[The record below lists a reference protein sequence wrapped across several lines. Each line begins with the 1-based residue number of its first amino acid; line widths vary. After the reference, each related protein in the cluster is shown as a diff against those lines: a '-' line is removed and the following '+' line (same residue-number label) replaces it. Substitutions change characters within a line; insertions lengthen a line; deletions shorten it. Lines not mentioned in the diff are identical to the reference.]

1 MHDSSCYPR
10 FRPDIPHGSLSPE
23 DALADQVTK
32 IGKYQIIEQVG
43 EGAMGVVY
51 RAVDPVLNRPVAVK
65 IMNEGLAQDEALR
78 QRFLREAQAAGSLQH
93 PNVVTIY
100 DFGETDGHLFIAMEF
115 IDGTDL
121 EKLLARGSTI
131 PLAAKLDI
139 IIDVLNGLAYAHRR
153 GIVHRDIKPAN
164 IRIDSEGHARIMDFG
179 VAHLAT
185 SNLTGTGVMM
195 GTPNY
200 MAPEQI
206 TSGDVTAGT
215 DIFSVGAVLY
225 ELLTNKKPFAA
236 DTLHRVLF
244 RIVSDPPPDLL
255 TTDPD
260 LPPALDRVIKKA
272 LAKDVAQRYA
282 SATEMANDVSAV
294 RSSLGAPRASRTV
307 SQRSSIEKALL
318 AQRQLQQGRDV
329 RRWQMISAA
338 VALLFVVGGGSAVFL
353 ALKSASAR
361 RAEAPPTASA
371 PQTRADSAAARDS
384 VTPAPAQPAVVVAG
398 APQDSVDPPPAAPR
412 RVERR
417 TVQAPPRQ
425 VPPPDPIDS
434 AALRTKVA
442 LRDTAPTAPTSPVP
456 QPQQSQSQSQAA
468 LPAGPLPAVGAPL
481 SSVRVDSA
489 PPRVIAPRESPRVA
503 VTSIVNAYARAIAS
517 RNVAELKR
525 IYPGMS
531 AAQQSAWDSFFGS
544 VRSMTA
550 NLDIATFDAS
560 DTTAVARVTGVYEF
574 VTRAGRSER
583 QPASF
588 EATFAREGERWR
600 MQTVR

>member
-1 MHDSSCYPR
+1 M
-10 FRPDIPHGSLSPE
+10 
-23 DALADQVTK
+23 ADQVTK

-51 RAVDPVLNRPVAVK
+51 RAIDPVLNRPVAVK

-121 EKLLARGSTI
+121 EKLLARDSAI

-225 ELLTNKKPFAA
+225 ELLTNDKPFAA

-255 TTDPD
+255 KTDPD
-260 LPPALDRVIKKA
+260 LPPALDSVIKKA

-338 VALLFVVGGGSAVFL
+338 AALLFVVGGGSAVFL

-361 RAEAPPTASA
+361 RPEAPPTASA
-371 PQTRADSAAARDS
+371 PQTRANSAAARDT
-384 VTPAPAQPAVVVAG
+384 VTPAPVQPAVVVAG
-398 APQDSVDPPPAAPR
+398 APQDSVDSPPAAPR
-412 RVERR
+412 RVERP
-417 TVQAPPRQ
+417 TAQAPRRQ
-425 VPPPDPIDS
+425 VPPPEPLDS
-434 AALRTKVA
+434 AALRTQVA
-442 LRDTAPTAPTSPVP
+442 PRDTAPTPPTPPTSPVP
-456 QPQQSQSQSQAA
+456 QPLQSQSQTA

-481 SSVRVDSA
+481 SSGRPDSA
-489 PPRVIAPRESPRVA
+489 PPRVTTPRESPRVA
-503 VTSIVNAYARAIAS
+503 VTNIVSAYARAIAS
-517 RNVAELKR
+517 RNVAELRR
-525 IYPGMS
+525 IYAGMT
-531 AAQQSAWDSFFGS
+531 AAQQSAWESFFGS

-550 NLDIATFDAS
+550 SLDIATFEAG